1 MNIDTHDFDTWFST
15 LQNALL
21 DDGIDFTDEDSVRED
36 FERGKDVFDVI
47 DEIKE
52 EYN

>member
-1 MNIDTHDFDTWFST
+1 MNNRTHVFDTWFST

-21 DDGIDFTDEDSVRED
+21 DEGIDFSDEDSVRED
-36 FERGKDVFDVI
+36 FEKGKNVFEVV